1 MKEIWLFFSGKL
13 DYIEKKLK
21 LDMDLTQ
28 QIKANFREIK
38 NKLESKII
46 MFVERYNV
54 IIILE

>member
-1 MKEIWLFFSGKL
+1 
-13 DYIEKKLK
+13 
-21 LDMDLTQ
+21 MDLTQ

-46 MFVERYNV
+46 MFVKRYNV